1 MQNPNPSHIPEEC
14 IVAVKPHEIVV
25 NDINK
30 NKIYSFPLTIIASW
44 GVNSDV
50 CYCWKK
56 SDKDYSKSYFLCNQT
71 KLFKIIIDT
80 YTNVLV
86 GKNMVGWNYDWKS
99 RGM

>member
-50 CYCWKK
+50 CYC
-56 SDKDYSKSYFLCNQT
+56 
-71 KLFKIIIDT
+71 
-80 YTNVLV
+80 
-86 GKNMVGWNYDWKS
+86 
-99 RGM
+99 